1 MGRKSITGGKP
12 GRIRREHG
20 IGKPDLVAKNPRN
33 GASAPADLALGV
45 VTEDE
50 EIAGLSRF

>member
-45 VTEDE
+45 VTDDE
-50 EIAGLSRF
+50 EIVRG